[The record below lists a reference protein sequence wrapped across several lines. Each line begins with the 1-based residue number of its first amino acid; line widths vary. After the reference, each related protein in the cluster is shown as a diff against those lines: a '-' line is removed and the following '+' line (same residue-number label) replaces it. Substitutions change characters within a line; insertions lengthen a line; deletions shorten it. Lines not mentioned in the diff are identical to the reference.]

1 MTCVE
6 LYSRYIVCFP
16 IANKTNRRETG
27 AVRVPAIS
35 ITKEHTQRCGDQPTK
50 QIPQRNFIVLFDKA
64 SEGGAAFAMESWHGG
79 GTKQMGANA
88 RSHFMHPIPDLLG
101 ASATARLHS
110 PQLHEETT
118 ARRSLK
124 LQNFVWKRLLA
135 DIGHFYTWNRMGQDI
150 QQFCAGCI
158 LCAEQKASHQAQ
170 QPLGCP
176 STVKYE
182 PGSDWIYDIVEGLKP
197 VSGCSAFVT
206 CVELYSRYIVC
217 FPIANKT
224 SKAIGEKLEQF
235 VFQQFQSPRNIHSD
249 VGINLQSKGI
259 L

>member
-1 MTCVE
+1 MRGTESEPSGPTTIRLSVNCKIRTRQR
-6 LYSRYIVCFP
+6 LDLRYRGGV
-16 IANKTNRRETG
+16 KTGFRVLRFRDMCRTILKIYRLLPNCEQNLQNNRRETG

-64 SEGGAAFAMESWHGG
+64 SEGGAAFAVESWHGG

-124 LQNFVWKRLLA
+124 LRNFVWKRA
-135 DIGHFYTWNRMGQDI
+135 RVERKITNETNTRRSTRPRKAFSAY
-150 QQFCAGCI
+150 
-158 LCAEQKASHQAQ
+158 AEAKAFLQNS
-170 QPLGCP
+170 
-176 STVKYE
+176 
-182 PGSDWIYDIVEGLKP
+182 
-197 VSGCSAFVT
+197 
-206 CVELYSRYIVC
+206 SR
-217 FPIANKT
+217 
-224 SKAIGEKLEQF
+224 
-235 VFQQFQSPRNIHSD
+235 
-249 VGINLQSKGI
+249 
-259 L
+259 